1 MSHVTSSPE
10 SLSQKSLWV
19 VGIAILLVCVEASWK
34 TQSTKESVAAAA
46 RHVVIPNDARA
57 PDYVVYRAVDDRTVS
72 FSLKAGDDCV
82 YIDNA
87 DSVSRAGNAGTALVP
102 VFCPARGAG
111 WTSLNLLTRSEPP
124 GATGQAR

>member
-1 MSHVTSSPE
+1 MSHVSSSPE

-19 VGIAILLVCVEASWK
+19 VGIAILLVCVEASRK
-34 TQSTKESVAAAA
+34 SQSTKESVAAAA
-46 RHVVIPNDARA
+46 RHVAIPNNARA